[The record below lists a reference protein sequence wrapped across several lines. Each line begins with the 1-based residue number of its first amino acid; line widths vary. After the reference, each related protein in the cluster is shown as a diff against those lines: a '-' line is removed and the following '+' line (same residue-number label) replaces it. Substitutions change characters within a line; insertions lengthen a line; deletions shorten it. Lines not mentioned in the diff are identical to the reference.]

1 MKDIYD
7 YLNDVDMDVSQ
18 LEQGSATDME
28 KKKVK
33 MALSKR
39 IKTHKPPRWK
49 KALTAASASIGIS
62 AAALFGLSFTTFAEE
77 IPIIGNVFKLFNG
90 DGLYETY
97 GDHSEKLLLSEEDN
111 GIRITMDEVI
121 FDGKALY
128 LAYTI
133 ESDKDLGE
141 SPTIEGMPYIQDSD
155 EHIYGSSTDIIR
167 SSGNKYVGMTT
178 GELMST
184 SGIDEGSFELAI
196 KGIIPD
202 PSLNMETITGDWA
215 FQFELQATENK
226 EQIVDITNEKNG
238 VTIAM
243 DKVVYT
249 PMSFLL
255 YYDEI
260 LSNDVMG
267 NWDFIT
273 MRLVVK
279 DNLGNEYTNKHNGG
293 YSNSSHL
300 LHHTNTFELLHPEAT
315 KLIITPT
322 VEFSDGDT
330 FHEYGAISRSENS
343 TAPMEE
349 FVMEDIIITI
359 DK

>member
-18 LEQGSATDME
+18 LEQGSATDLE
-28 KKKVK
+28 KEKVK

-90 DGLYETY
+90 DSLYETY

-128 LAYTI
+128 LTYTI

-141 SPTIEGMPYIQDSD
+141 SPYIEGMPSIQDSY
-155 EHIYGSSTDIIR
+155 EHLYSATHEIIK
-167 SSGNKYVGMTT
+167 SGQNKYVGMTT
-178 GELMST
+178 GDLLST
-184 SGIDEGSFELAI
+184 SEIDQGSFEFALE
-196 KGIIPD
+196 GIIPD
-202 PSLNMETITGDWA
+202 PALQMETVKGDWA
-215 FQFELQATENK
+215 FQFDLQATENK
-226 EQIVDITNEKNG
+226 EQIVDIKNEQNG
-238 VTIAM
+238 VTISV

-260 LSNDVMG
+260 LSKDVLDS
-267 NWDFIT
+267 WDFIT
-273 MRLVVK
+273 TRLIVK
-279 DNLGNEYTNKHNGG
+279 DDLGNEYTNKHNGG
-293 YSNSSHL
+293 SNSFNL

>member
-18 LEQGSATDME
+18 HEHGSATDLE
-28 KKKVK
+28 KAKVK
-33 MALSKR
+33 KALSKS
-39 IKTHKPPRWK
+39 IKIRKPQRWK

-90 DGLYETY
+90 NGLYESY
-97 GDHSEKLLLSEEDN
+97 GDYSEKLLLSEKDN
-111 GIRITMDEVI
+111 GISITMDEAI
-121 FDGKALY
+121 FDGKFLY

-141 SPTIEGMPYIQDSD
+141 SPQIEGMPSIQDSP
-155 EHIYGSSTDIIR
+155 EHIYGSGTEIIR
-167 SSGNKYVGMTT
+167 SSGNKYTGMTT

-184 SGIDEGSFELAI
+184 SGIDEGSFSFVIE
-196 KGIIPD
+196 GIIPD
-202 PSLNMETITGDWA
+202 PALKMSTVKGDWA
-215 FQFELQATENK
+215 FQFDLQATENK
-226 EQIVDITNEKNG
+226 EQIIDMRNEQNG
-238 VTIAM
+238 VTIAV

-255 YYDEI
+255 FYDEI
-260 LSNDVMG
+260 LSKDVMD
-267 NWDFIT
+267 NWDFVT
-273 MRLVVK
+273 MNIVIK
-279 DNLGNEYTNKHNGG
+279 DDLGNVYTTKHNGG
-293 YSNSSHL
+293 YSNSFHL
-300 LHHTNTFELLHPEAT
+300 LHHTNTFEMLHPEAT

-322 VEFSDGDT
+322 VELLEADGTDKNGSI
-330 FHEYGAISRSENS
+330 FRNENS
-343 TAPMEE
+343 TAAMEE
-349 FVMEDIIITI
+349 FEMEDIIITI

>member
-7 YLNDVDMDVSQ
+7 YLNDVDMDVGQ
-18 LEQGSATDME
+18 LEQGSTTELE
-28 KKKVK
+28 KARVK
-33 MALSKR
+33 RALSKR
-39 IKTHKPPRWK
+39 IKTRKLPRWK

-77 IPIIGNVFKLFNG
+77 IPIIGNVFKLFNSN
-90 DGLYETY
+90 GLYESY
-97 GDHSEKLLLSEEDN
+97 GDHSAKLLLSEEDN
-111 GIRITMDEVI
+111 GISITMDEVI

-141 SPTIEGMPYIQDSD
+141 SPTIEGMPSIQDSP

-184 SGIDEGSFELAI
+184 SRIDEGSFELAI
-196 KGIIPD
+196 EGIIPD
-202 PSLNMETITGDWA
+202 PALNMETIKGDWA
-215 FQFELQATENK
+215 FQFDLQATKNK
-226 EQIVDITNEKNG
+226 EQFVDITNERNG
-238 VTIAM
+238 VTIVV

-255 YYDEI
+255 FYDEI
-260 LSNDVMG
+260 LSKDVMDS
-267 NWDFIT
+267 WDFVT
-273 MRLVVK
+273 MRIVVK
-279 DNLGNEYTNKHNGG
+279 DDLGNVYTTKHNGG
-293 YSNSSHL
+293 YSNSFHL
-300 LHHTNTFELLHPEAT
+300 LHHTNTFEMLHPNAT

-322 VEFSDGDT
+322 VELSDGDKT
-330 FHEYGAISRSENS
+330 DEHGGISRSINS
-343 TAPMEE
+343 TAPIEE